1 MRQLKNEK
9 LKLFGILIRNGRKW
23 NKQGQVHQGQRE

>member
-23 NKQGQVHQGQRE
+23 NKQGQVQQDQRE

>member
-23 NKQGQVHQGQRE
+23 NKQGQVQQVQRE

>member
-23 NKQGQVHQGQRE
+23 NKQGQVQQVQQE